1 MDEKQVGEF
10 LLEMSEK
17 ARETTRGLFGR
28 DRFYDG
34 VAAGINIAGT
44 TVQQKMY
51 EKYDPERCADQ
62 ALVAVAMANFVEKAI
77 SDD

>member
-10 LLEMSEK
+10 LLEMSKK

-34 VAAGINIAGT
+34 VSAGINVAGT
-44 TVQQKMY
+44 TVLKKMY
-51 EKYDPERCADQ
+51 EKYDPEMCAEQ
-62 ALVAVAMANFVEKAI
+62 MLVAVAMANFVEKAI